1 MKGSEHEPFERRIMK
16 KKFIPLVI
24 AVATLMASCNH
35 PSSPTTSSSI
45 GTGTS
50 QVAKY
55 TVTANSSEDFEVTG
69 LEKDGYAE
77 GATVTFRIN
86 VKNALKEVE
95 RVIVDKK
102 ALTPA
107 EDGTYSFTMGTANVV
122 INITLKDK
130 EGVKTVSLELSNN
143 NPGTGDVVAVT
154 MKLDGVAVTE
164 GVTLEATKGADLVEI
179 AGNLVTCKAVGEVT
193 IKAAATVD
201 GIPYSKET
209 SWTIVEG
216 VTITDIATIQTIK
229 PAFDAQGP
237 ETAETE
243 YTVEGRVVALY
254 KYGCIIKDATGYMQI
269 NDTKKGANTVTV
281 GEYIR
286 VTGKPECYKSKATDI
301 RWWVMTENNHAEYA
315 LQKVANPA
323 KTVDMPVAR
332 TDFTQADLDN
342 YSKNEVRGQAI
353 YLDIKMTAV
362 TNGKFTNLYVG
373 DAKTGV
379 EDMSESGKIVT
390 ITGGHAYQVKG
401 FLMEN
406 SDGHVKLY
414 ATEAAQL
421 PDAVESVAVTGTETM
436 IIGATQQLTA
446 AITPATAPQDVVWSS
461 NAEGVATV
469 SETGLVTA
477 VAAGKATIT
486 ATAKDTSIVGSIE
499 ITVTAA
505 AVAATGIT
513 LDATTAEIK
522 LGGTKTL
529 VATVTP
535 ADSTDTV
542 TWETSDANVAT
553 VEGGIVT
560 AVAVGTATIT
570 AKVGEFSAA
579 CTVTVL
585 NPYGT
590 AEAPLTIAEAKALC
604 DAAGKD
610 KLVSSKITVKG
621 VVSSSSKGQYGYTI
635 WLRSDDGATAEAFEL
650 YNVNLDASITENY
663 SAPNAL
669 VGKTI
674 VATGWATLYKS
685 TYEISNKNPEGE
697 YDYGVVLSVAETPKV
712 AATGISLDFTKAS
725 VEVGKT
731 KILTATVI
739 PFNYEGTITWET
751 SDANVATVADGV
763 VTGVAVGTATV
774 TAKIGEFTATCT
786 VTVTAP
792 VVGALTASV
801 NITAYAKAQGYK
813 NQDQVK
819 SVKVGDHVTAT
830 VTATDANSGK
840 IYLGN
845 SFSEWRMYASGKA
858 VVTLTADTG
867 YTINSASLVYGKTKK
882 GYADTTNNGDFKV
895 VNGVATFSTADAGD
909 SNFQIRSIE
918 VNYVAVA
925 A

>member
-1 MKGSEHEPFERRIMK
+1 MK
-16 KKFIPLVI
+16 KNFIPMVV
-24 AVATLMASCNH
+24 AVAALLASCGSTQK
-35 PSSPTTSSSI
+35 SSSKNPTTEPQS
-45 GTGTS
+45 S
-50 QVAKY
+50 QVTKY
-55 TVTANSSEDFEVTG
+55 TVTVNTSEDFEVTG
-69 LEKDGYAE
+69 LNQAGYAE
-77 GATVTFRIN
+77 GETVTFRIN
-86 VKNALKEVE
+86 VTNALKEVE
-95 RVIVDKK
+95 RVNVNKK

-107 EDGTYSFTMGTANVV
+107 EDGSYSFTMGTANVAV
-122 INITLKDK
+122 NVTLKDK
-130 EGVKTVSLELSNN
+130 EGVKTVSLELSNS

-164 GVTLEATKGADLVEI
+164 GVTLEATEGAELVEI
-179 AGNLVTCKAVGEVT
+179 AGNLVTCKAVGQVT

-201 GIPYSKET
+201 GFPYSQEI

-216 VTITDIATIQTIK
+216 VTITDIATIQAVK
-229 PAFDAQGP
+229 PEFGKKGT
-237 ETAETE
+237 ETAETK

-269 NDTKKGANTVTV
+269 NDTKKGASTATV

-286 VTGKPECYKSKATDI
+286 VTGKPECYKNKETDI
-301 RWWVMTENNHAEYA
+301 RWWVMTEYNHPEYA
-315 LQKVANPA
+315 LQKIANPA
-323 KTVDMPVAR
+323 KTVEMPVAR

-362 TNGKFTNLYVG
+362 TNGNFTNLYVG

-379 EDMSESGKIVT
+379 EDMSEACKKVT

-414 ATEAAQL
+414 ATEATQL
-421 PDAVESVAVTGTETM
+421 PDAVESVAVTGNETM

-461 NAEGVATV
+461 NAKDVATV
-469 SETGLVTA
+469 SETGEVTA
-477 VAAGKATIT
+477 VGAGKATIT
-486 ATAKDTSIVGSIE
+486 ATAKDTSIAGSIE

-513 LDATTAEIK
+513 LDPTTAEIK
-522 LGGTKTL
+522 LGETKTL

-553 VEGGIVT
+553 VEGGIITPVS
-560 AVAVGTATIT
+560 AGTATIT
-570 AKVGEFSAA
+570 AKAGEFSAT
-579 CTVTVL
+579 CTVTVI

-610 KLVSSKITVKG
+610 KLVPSKITVKG
-621 VVSSSSKGQYGYTI
+621 VVSSSSKGKNGYTI
-635 WLRSDDGATAEAFEL
+635 CLRSDDGVTAQAFEL
-650 YNVNLDASITENY
+650 FNVNLDASITEDY
-663 SAPNAL
+663 SAADAL

-674 VATGWATLYKS
+674 VATGWATLYNT
-685 TYEISNKNPEGE
+685 TYEISNKNPAGD
-697 YDYGVVLSVAETPKV
+697 YDNGVVLSVAETPKT
-712 AATGISLDFTKAS
+712 AATGISLDLTETS

-731 KILTATVI
+731 KTLTATVT
-739 PFNYEGTITWET
+739 PFNYEGTVTWET
-751 SDANVATVADGV
+751 SNAAVATVADGV
-763 VTGVAVGTATV
+763 VTGVAVGTATI

-792 VVGALTASV
+792 VVGALTASFDA
-801 NITAYAKAQGYK
+801 TAYAKAQGIK
-813 NQDQVK
+813 NQAQVK

-830 VTATDANSGK
+830 VTAGDANSGK
-840 IYLGN
+840 FYLGN
-845 SFSEWRMYASGKA
+845 SFSEWRMYKSGKA
-858 VVTLTADTG
+858 VVTLTADAG
-867 YTINSASLVYGKTKK
+867 YTINSASLVYGKSEKG
-882 GYADTTNNGDFKV
+882 GYATTTDNGDFKV
-895 VNGVATFSTADAGD
+895 ENGVATFSTADAGD
-909 SNFQIRSIE
+909 SNFQVRSIE

>member
-1 MKGSEHEPFERRIMK
+1 MK
-16 KKFIPLVI
+16 KNFIPMVV
-24 AVATLMASCNH
+24 AVAALLASCGSTAK
-35 PSSPTTSSSI
+35 SSSKNPTTEPQS
-45 GTGTS
+45 S
-50 QVAKY
+50 QVTKY
-55 TVTANSSEDFEVTG
+55 TVTVNTSEDFEVTG
-69 LEKDGYAE
+69 LNQAGYAAGE
-77 GATVTFRIN
+77 TVTFRIN
-86 VKNALKEVE
+86 VTNETKEVD

-107 EDGTYSFTMGTANVV
+107 EDGSYSFTMGTANVAVSV
-122 INITLKDK
+122 ILKDK
-130 EGVKTVSLELSNN
+130 AGVKTVTVELSNAT
-143 NPGTGDVVAVT
+143 PGVGDVVAVT

-164 GVTLEATKGADLVEI
+164 GVALTATKGADLVEI

-201 GIPYSKET
+201 GIAYSKEI

-216 VTITDIATIQTIK
+216 VSITDIATIQAVI
-229 PAFDAQGP
+229 PAFGAQG
-237 ETAETE
+237 TDIAETE

-254 KYGCIIKDATGYMQI
+254 QYGCIIKDATGYMLI
-269 NDTKKGANTVTV
+269 NDTKKGASTATV

-301 RWWVMTENNHAEYA
+301 RWWVMTEYKHAEYA

-353 YLDIKMTAV
+353 YLDVKMTAV
-362 TNGKFTNLYVG
+362 TNGSFTNLYVG

-379 EDMSESGKIVT
+379 ENMSESGKKVT

-414 ATEAAQL
+414 ATEATQL
-421 PDAVESVAVTGTETM
+421 PDAVESVAVTGAETM
-436 IIGATQQLTA
+436 VVGATQQLTA
-446 AITPATAPQDVVWSS
+446 AVTPATAPQDVVWSS
-461 NAEGVATV
+461 NAKDVATV

-522 LGGTKTL
+522 LGETKTL

-542 TWETSDANVAT
+542 TWETSNATVAT

-560 AVAVGTATIT
+560 ARAAGTATIT
-570 AKVGEFSAA
+570 AKVGEFSAT
-579 CTVTVL
+579 CTVTVID
-585 NPYGT
+585 PYGT

-604 DAAGKD
+604 DAAGKG
-610 KLVSSKITVKG
+610 KLVPSKITVKG
-621 VVSSSSKGQYGYTI
+621 VVSSSSKGQNGYTI
-635 WLRSDDGATAEAFEL
+635 WLRSDDGVVDQAFEL

-663 SAPNAL
+663 SAANAL

-674 VATGWATLYKS
+674 VATGWATLYNS
-685 TYEISNKNPEGE
+685 TYEISNKNPAGK
-697 YDYGVVLSVAETPKV
+697 YDNGVVLSVAETPKV
-712 AATGISLDFTKAS
+712 AATGISLDLTETS
-725 VEVGKT
+725 VEVDKT
-731 KILTATVI
+731 KTLTATVT
-739 PFNYEGTITWET
+739 PFNYEGTVTWET
-751 SDANVATVADGV
+751 SNADIATVADGV
-763 VTGVAVGTATV
+763 VTGVAVGTANI

-792 VVGALTASV
+792 VVGALTASFDV
-801 NITAYAKAQGYK
+801 TAYAKAKGYK
-813 NQDQVK
+813 ETTQVK
-819 SVKVGDHVTAT
+819 NIKVGDHVTAT
-830 VTATDANSGK
+830 VTATDSNSGK
-840 IYLGN
+840 IYIGN
-845 SFSEWRMYASGKA
+845 KFSEWRMYKSGKA
-858 VVTLTADTG
+858 VITLTADAG
-867 YTINSASLVYGKTKK
+867 YTINSASLVYGKSEKG
-882 GYADTTNNGDFKV
+882 GYATTTNNGDFKV